1 MGFYKLII
9 VSVAVWIAFRLYKHL
24 TNRPSVS
31 KNQTGIN
38 SSKKM
43 VQCKTCGLHVPID
56 EALPKMMITIA
67 AVLTEIR
74 KIRDREYVK

>member
-31 KNQTGIN
+31 KKQSGKNA
-38 SSKKM
+38 SKKM

-56 EALPKMMITIA
+56 EALSKNDDYYCCSA
-67 AVLTEIR
+67 H
-74 KIRDREYVK
+74 RDQENS